1 MSAGRTRGRV
11 FGEAA
16 ELYEHRRPGYP
27 AVLYDDVLAL
37 VDPAERALE
46 AGAGTGKATVELARR
61 GVDMLSLEPDL
72 AMAAVARRVTEGLA
86 VHIEER
92 PFEEWEGEASSFDLV
107 ISAQAWHWIDRDRGA
122 AVARRALR
130 DGGVLAVWW
139 NQAGDWTGPVR
150 EALDAAYEGHAP
162 SLADS
167 VVNRRVHPLRPESLT
182 LEGFEPLETRTYAW
196 SQRYDAASYGELLQ
210 THSDHRF
217 LPREQLA
224 ELVRAVTTV
233 IETVGGGQIT
243 YPYRTD
249 LLTARRA
256 D

>member
-1 MSAGRTRGRV
+1 
-11 FGEAA
+11 
-16 ELYEHRRPGYP
+16 
-27 AVLYDDVLAL
+27 
-37 VDPAERALE
+37 
-46 AGAGTGKATVELARR
+46 
-61 GVDMLSLEPDL
+61 
-72 AMAAVARRVTEGLA
+72 
-86 VHIEER
+86 
-92 PFEEWEGEASSFDLV
+92 
-107 ISAQAWHWIDRDRGA
+107 
-122 AVARRALR
+122 
-130 DGGVLAVWW
+130 
-139 NQAGDWTGPVR
+139 
-150 EALDAAYEGHAP
+150 
-162 SLADS
+162 
-167 VVNRRVHPLRPESLT
+167 SLT